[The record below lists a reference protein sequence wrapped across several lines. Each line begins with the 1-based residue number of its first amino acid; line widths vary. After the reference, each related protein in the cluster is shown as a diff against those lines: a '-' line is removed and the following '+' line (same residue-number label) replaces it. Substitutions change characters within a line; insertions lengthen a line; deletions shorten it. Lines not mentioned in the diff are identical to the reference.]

1 MVAEYNGKRQTETK
15 KAAKPTGEAVKTEAK
30 VIESAYTVAK
40 KEGGTGS
47 MGGGIGN
54 S

>member
-1 MVAEYNGKRQTETK
+1 MVVKYNGAKQTVK
-15 KAAKPTGEAVKTEAK
+15 KEAAKPTGEAVKTDAK
-30 VIESAYTVAK
+30 VIESAYSKAK

-47 MGGGIGN
+47 IGGSIGN